1 MLKTARI
8 ADLAKAE
15 IGGELA
21 AHRGKPLSAGC
32 IPLSW
37 RCFFLLTPYSFKG
50 IKSTVI
56 FYKIVGNF
64 LDFPVMRV
72 RAPSAAARRPDANG
86 KAGQPKMGCPALFI
100 RPKKAD
106 MSDIFGR
113 DVR

>member
-21 AHRGKPLSAGC
+21 LHKGKPLSAGC

-37 RCFFLLTPYSFKG
+37 RYFFLLTPYSFKG

-56 FYKIVGNF
+56 FYKIAGKF
-64 LDFPVMRV
+64 LDFPVMRG
-72 RAPSAAARRPDANG
+72 RAPSAAARRPNANG
-86 KAGQPKMGCPALFI
+86 RVGQPKMGCPALFI
-100 RPKKAD
+100 RPKAAD
-106 MSDIFGR
+106 KPGIFGR
-113 DVR
+113 GVR